1 MEIRSMG
8 LLTAQNGSGKTIF
21 RNTTRCLKLTEE
33 EARLLDEVATAKG
46 VPRSEW
52 MRDVILRELRPT
64 LMNDASLAEILGV
77 RLLLVN
83 VLRPLA
89 AGQKLTPEAF
99 DKLLDEISTA
109 KHELAGKLMSERRR

>member
-1 MEIRSMG
+1 MA
-8 LLTAQNGSGKTIF
+8 LLPSQNGSNKTVF
-21 RNTTRCLKLTEE
+21 RKTTRCLKLTEE
-33 EARLLDEVATAKG
+33 EARLLDGIAKAKG

-64 LMNDASLAEILGV
+64 PISDASLAEILGV

-109 KHELAGKLMSERRR
+109 KHELAGKLASEKRR